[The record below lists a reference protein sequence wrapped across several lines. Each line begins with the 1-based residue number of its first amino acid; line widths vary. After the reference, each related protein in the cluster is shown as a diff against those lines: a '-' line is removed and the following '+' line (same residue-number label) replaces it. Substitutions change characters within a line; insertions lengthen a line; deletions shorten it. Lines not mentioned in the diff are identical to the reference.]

1 MLDSLDME
9 ISSKEEETKAP
20 HHCCLTGCPILW
32 SLVWIET
39 EIKVKAEASHIRI
52 KTELS
57 GGIRVTSDPPEP
69 ALKNLSFLQT
79 SLLVQWLR
87 LFAVLVM
94 QEAQV
99 QSLVGK
105 LRSHMT

>member
-1 MLDSLDME
+1 MVPGMD
-9 ISSKEEETKAP
+9 
-20 HHCCLTGCPILW
+20 
-32 SLVWIET
+32 ET

-87 LFAVLVM
+87 LCSACHAGSTGSVPGWKTKIPHDMSCGQRINIKKRV
-94 QEAQV
+94 
-99 QSLVGK
+99 
-105 LRSHMT
+105 